1 MHRFRSNPWPL
12 SLFGVATMLLVA
24 GAIAGFSIPRGEFT
38 ATAAPPTTR
47 PVDGLRQHDP
57 DVFAL
62 TDARIV
68 VAPGRVIEQGT
79 VVLRGDMIE
88 AVGADIAIPPDARVI
103 DLSGKTIY
111 PGLID
116 AFSEVSIGDDEA
128 NRGAPHWNPHVV
140 PQRRVAGRYQADK
153 SLNEKL
159 RSQGITLRLAA
170 PSGGILKGTSAIVA
184 TGGDANDQAIVK
196 ADVAQ
201 HIRLTVSRGS
211 REQYP
216 NSPMGAVALARQT
229 MYDADWFGD
238 AWQAWKASSSA
249 SRPENNDALAA
260 LSQWRDGD
268 GLVVIDAI
276 NELYALRADDFARE
290 FKLNAVLRGSG
301 NEYRRLDAIRET
313 GRPVLVPVAFPKA
326 PNVATP
332 EAARQATLE
341 SLMHWELAPEN
352 PARLQAAGIRI
363 AICTHGLAD
372 VGSFLKSVRQAVER
386 GLSADDALRALTQ
399 TPAELYGI
407 ADRTG
412 TVEAGKLAN
421 LLVTDSDLFR
431 EKTKVLETWVLGQ
444 RHEHTR
450 DPLFDVR
457 GQWNL
462 KLAPKPSQGG
472 DIELKIAGELSKLE
486 GTSRPLAAKSN
497 GKSKKP
503 ANDEAG
509 DKLKQVGLRDAR
521 FSALVEAKPW
531 GHTGI
536 AQLSLVLLDDE
547 NSDLQGLGVI
557 TWPDGSQ
564 SRIEATRHTNADEKS
579 EAA

>member
-1 MHRFRSNPWPL
+1 M
-12 SLFGVATMLLVA
+12 
-24 GAIAGFSIPRGEFT
+24 
-38 ATAAPPTTR
+38 
-47 PVDGLRQHDP
+47 
-57 DVFAL
+57 
-62 TDARIV
+62 
-68 VAPGRVIEQGT
+68 
-79 VVLRGDMIE
+79 
-88 AVGADIAIPPDARVI
+88 
-103 DLSGKTIY
+103 
-111 PGLID
+111 
-116 AFSEVSIGDDEA
+116 
-128 NRGAPHWNPHVV
+128 
-140 PQRRVAGRYQADK
+140 
-153 SLNEKL
+153 
-159 RSQGITLRLAA
+159 
-170 PSGGILKGTSAIVA
+170 
-184 TGGDANDQAIVK
+184 K

-268 GLVVIDAI
+268 GLLVIDAI

-421 LLVTDSDLFR
+421 LLVTDSDLFG
-431 EKTKVLETWVLGQ
+431 EKSKVLETWVLGQ

-486 GTSRPLAAKSN
+486 GTSRPLAAKSS

-503 ANDEAG
+503 ADDEAG

-531 GHTGI
+531 GHSGI
-536 AQLSLVLLDDE
+536 AQL
-547 NSDLQGLGVI
+547 
-557 TWPDGSQ
+557 
-564 SRIEATRHTNADEKS
+564 
-579 EAA
+579 